1 MTEVQQESI
10 AKHGRN
16 LLAIFPKATER
27 DPVTLCK
34 KLKRLEAQ
42 AAAIAL
48 RACNG
53 PGYPNE
59 DDEEKLCDAVL
70 DKVDALLGFRKAE
83 VPVFVNLDAR
93 GYSLKID
100 DEWMKASMGRDQFY
114 DTPARRLHKDWGGYG
129 ILAPEINKK
138 GE

>member
-1 MTEVQQESI
+1 MTELQEQAI
-10 AKHGRN
+10 AKHGEN

-27 DPVTLCK
+27 DPVNLCR
-34 KLKRLEAQ
+34 KLRRLEAQ
-42 AAAIAL
+42 AAVIAL

-70 DKVDALLGFRKAE
+70 DKVDALLGFRKAG

-100 DEWMKASMGRDQFY
+100 SDYVRDNGLKVH
-114 DTPARRLHKDWGGYG
+114 TDWGGYG

>member
-1 MTEVQQESI
+1 MTEVQEQSI
-10 AKHGRN
+10 ARHGEN

-27 DPVTLCK
+27 DHVKLCR
-34 KLKRLEAQ
+34 KLRRLEVQ
-42 AAAIAL
+42 AYEIAL

-59 DDEEKLCDAVL
+59 DDEDKLIDAVL
-70 DKVDALLGFRKAE
+70 DKVDALLGFRKAG
-83 VPVFVNLDAR
+83 VPVFVNRDAR

-100 DEWMKASMGRDQFY
+100 SDYVRDNG
-114 DTPARRLHKDWGGYG
+114 LKVHKDWGGYG